1 MAQSL
6 RHQSNRPYQ
15 PQLQKHPKGAKP
27 VMAATA
33 TATAAVA
40 SPVKAAAPMANP
52 VAMAV
57 DPAVKAVDP
66 AVKAVVT
73 DAIAVVD
80 AADAVETV
88 NAKVALNASVLT
100 PKANR
105 CRWTPAC
112 RQVAKP
118 NKALMP
124 IARIHVRS
132 ARPVNGVSAVAVA
145 AVVASALKMASATS
159 QFVPKDATSPRPTA
173 VQTTRPATRVVSP
186 ARHVA
191 KAAMED
197 EVVAMAVVLAQKAKH
212 HATQTVKTPSKPHR
226 ALRKQ
231 TRPLLPCP

>member
-1 MAQSL
+1 M
-6 RHQSNRPYQ
+6 
-15 PQLQKHPKGAKP
+15 
-27 VMAATA
+27 MAATA

-52 VAMAV
+52 VAM
-57 DPAVKAVDP
+57 AVDP

-212 HATQTVKTPSKPHR
+212 HATQTVKTSSKPHR

>member
-1 MAQSL
+1 M
-6 RHQSNRPYQ
+6 
-15 PQLQKHPKGAKP
+15 KG
-27 VMAATA
+27 
-33 TATAAVA
+33 
-40 SPVKAAAPMANP
+40 AAPMVSP

-57 DPAVKAVDP
+57 GP

-88 NAKVALNASVLT
+88 NAKVAPNASVLT
-100 PKANR
+100 LKANR

-145 AVVASALKMASATS
+145 AVVASAMKTQSATS
-159 QFVPKDATSPRPTA
+159 QFVPKAATSPRLTA
-173 VQTTRPATRVVSP
+173 VQTMRPAMRVVSP
-186 ARHVA
+186 A
-191 KAAMED
+191 KAAMEA
-197 EVVAMAVVLAQKAKH
+197 EVVAMAVVLAQRATH
-212 HATQTVKTPSKPHR
+212 HATQAVTAPNKPHR
-226 ALRKQ
+226 VLRKQ
-231 TRPLLPCP
+231 TVPLLPCP